1 MIADIRRAVFRHET
15 VLLAVK
21 PVLMNQQSYIKH
33 VKTETH
39 IAGLRLDQ
47 LMKVVVTRG
56 SQEPNPV
63 FPLGAMIQ
71 CFAATL

>member
-1 MIADIRRAVFRHET
+1 MIVDIREAVFRHET

-21 PVLMNQQSYIKH
+21 PMLMNQQSYIKYF
-33 VKTETH
+33 KTE
-39 IAGLRLDQ
+39 RLDQ
-47 LMKVVVTRG
+47 LMKVVVIRG

-71 CFAATL
+71 CFSRRLYRT